1 MKIVNRAVVILEILL
16 LMVLLIV
23 AAVVPNTVLS
33 QIAHTAERAQNALE
47 LDWPR
52 SYFLFLLVAVPLIF
66 VLVLLLWLEIRPE
79 TSNKVLVRGKDGTQ
93 TEVGTTSVAES
104 LRHHIDEIDDV
115 FKVKATVR
123 GKRGGVDILFD
134 LETTPEIDIPA
145 KMDEVSRA
153 ARNLIEGKMGL
164 KVADIRVRVK
174 QAPYGG
180 ARKPLAEPVAGAS
193 SEFADIVPAEEPT
206 PEEPTTE
213 VKPEDTD
220 PYAGF

>member
-1 MKIVNRAVVILEILL
+1 MTIVNRVVVILEILL
-16 LMVLLIV
+16 LIVLLIV

-33 QIAHTAERAQNALE
+33 QMAYTVERAQTALQ

-52 SYFLFLLVAVPLIF
+52 SYFLFLLVAIPVIF
-66 VLVLLLWLEIRPE
+66 VFILLLWLEVRPQ

-93 TEVGTTSVAES
+93 TEVSTTSVAES

-145 KMDEVSRA
+145 KMAEVSQA
-153 ARNLIEGKMGL
+153 ARDLIEGKMGL

-180 ARKPLAEPVAGAS
+180 AKKPLAEPLAEMP
-193 SEFADIVPAEEPT
+193 SEPPEIVPM
-206 PEEPTTE
+206 EEPTTE

>member
-1 MKIVNRAVVILEILL
+1 MKIVNRAVVIVEILL
-16 LMVLLIV
+16 LIVLLIV

-33 QIAHTAERAQNALE
+33 QLGYTIERAENALL

-52 SYFLFLLVAVPLIF
+52 SYFLFLVVAVPLIF
-66 VLVLLLWLEIRPE
+66 VLILLLWLEVRPE

-93 TEVGTTSVAES
+93 TEVSTASVAES
-104 LRHHIDEIDDV
+104 LRHHVDEIEDV

-123 GKRGGVDILFD
+123 GKRGGVDIVFD
-134 LETTPEIDIPA
+134 LETTPEIDIPT
-145 KMDEVSRA
+145 KMAEVSQA

-164 KVADIRVRVK
+164 KVADIRVRAK

-180 ARKPLAEPVAGAS
+180 AKTPLAQPAVETPSRFTEV
-193 SEFADIVPAEEPT
+193 VPTEEPAT
-206 PEEPTTE
+206 EEPTTE
-213 VKPEDTD
+213 VKPEDTG

>member
-1 MKIVNRAVVILEILL
+1 MAMTIVNRTVVILEILL
-16 LMVLLIV
+16 LIVLLIV
-23 AAVVPNTVLS
+23 TAVVPNTVVS
-33 QIAHTAERAQNALE
+33 QLAYTVERAQTAL

-52 SYFLFLLVAVPLIF
+52 SYFLFLLVAIPAIF
-66 VLVLLLWLEIRPE
+66 VLVLLLWLEIRPQ
-79 TSNKVLVRGKDGTQ
+79 TSSKVLVRGKDGTQ
-93 TEVGTTSVAES
+93 TEVSTASVAES

-145 KMDEVSRA
+145 KMAEVSQA
-153 ARNLIEGKMGL
+153 ARSLIEGKMGL
-164 KVADIRVRVK
+164 KIADIRVRVK

-180 ARKPLAEPVAGAS
+180 AKKPLAEPLTETPG
-193 SEFADIVPAEEPT
+193 ELADIT
-206 PEEPTTE
+206 PIEEPTTD